1 MQSYQSENYIIQI
14 DNMYLNELMFY
25 WVYYNQPCSLLLLKP
40 KTEGLSAVKVSI
52 SNNEAANF
60 VLRLKEKTGCKLH
73 KA

>member
-60 VLRLKEKTGCKLH
+60 VLRLKEKTRCKLH